1 MKKYKLIKEDR
12 PLTDKEVESF
22 KSFSGLT
29 EQYQRATKRPTQPL
43 YKNKW
48 AFIALLIIILL
59 ILLIMGEL

>member
-1 MKKYKLIKEDR
+1 MKKYKIIKEHR
-12 PLTDKEVESF
+12 PLTDKEMETF

-48 AFIALLIIILL
+48 AFIALVIIILL
-59 ILLIMGEL
+59 LLMIMDEI